1 LCTYTFFSSTTSF
14 LPDFHATVY
23 AKAQEIETTR
33 PISERSIKRHL
44 NKFHKFYNEVS
55 KIRITNFKSQ
65 QLITKYVDKEKKI
78 EEIGDGLTL
87 FDYENMK
94 TRLQIITSNIDA
106 KNKILE
112 KISMRV
118 KKDMKNDPKY
128 SEDLKELDIDLSGV
142 EENLRELKNEY
153 AKLFNESKRLKNLE
167 KQLESKLDDIYV
179 KGQLL
184 SERSLMVEY
193 DKMDEKL
200 IEKKD
205 EVARLKDENQ
215 KLDQKFRKYEEE
227 LKTLEKEKEKAE
239 KNVEPLSLYEERV
252 TLFRKTRTSEN
263 LKNIQKSQK
272 MKVPNSGMRK

>member
-1 LCTYTFFSSTTSF
+1 ML
-14 LPDFHATVY
+14 DFHASVY
-23 AKAQEIETTR
+23 AKAQEVETAR
-33 PISERSIKRHL
+33 PITERSIKRHL
-44 NKFHKFYNEVS
+44 NKFHKLYKEIS

-118 KKDMKNDPKY
+118 KKDIKKDPKY
-128 SEDLKELDIDLSGV
+128 TEDLKELDIDLSEV
-142 EENLRELKNEY
+142 EGNLQELKNEY

-205 EVARLKDENQ
+205 EVAKLKDENQ

-263 LKNIQKSQK
+263 LKKIQKSQK

>member
-1 LCTYTFFSSTTSF
+1 
-14 LPDFHATVY
+14 LPDFHASVY
-23 AKAQEIETTR
+23 AKAQEVENIH

-44 NKFHKFYNEVS
+44 NKFQKLYNEIS
-55 KIRITNFKSQ
+55 KLRIANFKSQ
-65 QLITKYVDKEKKI
+65 QLIAKYVAKEKKI

-87 FDYENMK
+87 FDYENTK
-94 TRLQIITSNIDA
+94 TRLQIITSNIEV
-106 KNKILE
+106 KNKMLE
-112 KISMRV
+112 KMRMRI
-118 KKDMKNDPKY
+118 KKDIKDDPKY
-128 SEDLKELDIDLSGV
+128 TENLNELDENLSGV
-142 EENLRELKNEY
+142 EDTLRALKSEY
-153 AKLFNESKRLKNLE
+153 AKLFNESKRMKNLV

-184 SERSLMVEY
+184 SERSLMVDY

-200 IEKKD
+200 CEKKD

-263 LKNIQKSQK
+263 LNIIQKSQK